1 MQIHDPSLF
10 NRQGL
15 KLRPTDEKGF
25 TLNHCAICSQQ
36 QRERRR
42 VAGHQML
49 ATDGGC
55 HAAVQ
60 LLSCV

>member
-10 NRQGL
+10 NGQGL
-15 KLRPTDEKGF
+15 KLRLTDEKGF
-25 TLNHCAICSQQ
+25 TLNHCAICSQR

-49 ATDGGC
+49 ATDRCC
-55 HAAVQ
+55 HAVVQ